1 MSSNEHNDLSNQ
13 NLEGTL
19 GSTSEVRTRI
29 VKDRFRAVIG
39 LNFDTSDINEGIANV
54 KQFCM

>member
-19 GSTSEVRTRI
+19 GLPVRRGQGLL
-29 VKDRFRAVIG
+29 RIG
-39 LNFDTSDINEGIANV
+39 LGL
-54 KQFCM
+54 